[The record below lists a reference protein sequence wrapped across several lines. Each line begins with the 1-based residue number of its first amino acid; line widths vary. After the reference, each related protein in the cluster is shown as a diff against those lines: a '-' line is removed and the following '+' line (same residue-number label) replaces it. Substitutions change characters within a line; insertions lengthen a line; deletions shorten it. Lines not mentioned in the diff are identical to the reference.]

1 MAKAPK
7 APKQNG
13 PSDVETV
20 IARVESVA
28 PTLGDAH
35 WRGHM
40 LVHTVGPIA
49 RIAGDARARALLPW
63 FGGNEPTYAQA
74 LANIAAGLAR
84 RGDTG
89 AARAALSEATP
100 RLDALDGEVGTLAW
114 CAAARAR
121 YALGDADACDAALAA
136 AEACARRERSNPT
149 QPWPHLAVARA
160 DTGRLDALLAQL
172 RALSPSESAHPS
184 AELAKAAQRAV
195 AQTVAAG
202 DVEAF
207 TRYADWLGA
216 HSGYLVTMGLRD
228 GLEDAL
234 RAGRG
239 DALARITA
247 HFAQHPSYGG
257 DAGAEVA
264 RRVAIAGDVPLARR
278 IADLTRDGLAQPTR
292 ALANVFADLGDA
304 AECERLHGLCAGAR
318 APHPEASLDGF
329 APAYRATLAR
339 DPAAALAMLTAYESA
354 AQAAQGVDQALRL
367 GGVGL
372 ALVEAGNRGY
382 GEALLTQ
389 AATVILATPK
399 SVGYTRGDAVIQ
411 LGRRAADAGCWS
423 PAMTLLRKSTSKY
436 EKRIIARALARC
448 YARAGDF
455 AGALGVVAMGDADPQ
470 HTAMACTDLIAEAA
484 GDERPYSNYA

>member
-20 IARVESVA
+20 IARVEAAA
-28 PTLGDAH
+28 PTMGDAY
-35 WRGHM
+35 WRGHV
-40 LVHTVGPIA
+40 LVHTVGLVA
-49 RIAGDARARALLPW
+49 RVAGEARARGLLPW
-63 FGGNEPTYAQA
+63 LLGDEPAYAQS

-84 RGDTG
+84 RGDTE
-89 AARAALSEATP
+89 AARAALAEATP

-121 YALGDADACDAALAA
+121 HALGDVDACDAALAA

-172 RALSPSESAHPS
+172 CALPQTEHISFD
-184 AELAKAAQRAV
+184 LAKAAQRAV

-202 DVEAF
+202 DVETF
-207 TRYADWLGA
+207 TRYADRLGA
-216 HSGYLVTMGLRD
+216 HNGYLVTLGLRD
-228 GLEDAL
+228 GVAEAL

-239 DALARITA
+239 DALARVMA
-247 HFAQHPSYGG
+247 RFGQHPSYGG

-264 RRVAIAGDVPLARR
+264 RRVAITGDAALARR
-278 IADLTRDGLAQPTR
+278 IAELTRDGSAHPSR

-304 AECERLHGLCAGAR
+304 NESERLHGLCAGAR
-318 APHPEASLDGF
+318 APHPDGSLDGF
-329 APAYRATLAR
+329 APVYRAVLAR
-339 DPAAALAMLTAYESA
+339 DPAAARAMLTAHETA

-372 ALVEAGNRGY
+372 GLVAAGEAGW

-399 SVGYTRGDAVIQ
+399 SVGYTRGDGVKL
-411 LGRRAADAGCWS
+411 LGGRAADAGCWS

-436 EKRIIARALARC
+436 EKQAIARPLAHC
-448 YARAGDF
+448 YGRAGDF
-455 AGALGVVAMGDADPQ
+455 AGALAVIDMGEFDPL
-470 HTAMACTDLIAEAA
+470 HTAMAYTDLIAGAV

>member
-20 IARVESVA
+20 IARIECTA
-28 PTLGDAH
+28 PTMGDAY
-35 WRGHM
+35 WRGHV

-63 FGGNEPTYAQA
+63 LGGYEAAWAQA
-74 LANIAAGLAR
+74 LANLAAGLAR
-84 RGDTG
+84 RGDTE

-100 RLDALDGEVGTLAW
+100 LIERLDGEVGTLAW

-121 YALGDADACDAALAA
+121 HCLGDADACDAALAA
-136 AEACARRERSNPT
+136 AEACALRERSNPT
-149 QPWPHLAVARA
+149 QPWPHLALARA

-172 RALSPSESAHPS
+172 RALPPTEHISFD
-184 AELAKAAQRAV
+184 LAKAAQRGV

-207 TRYADWLGA
+207 APFAERLGPHNGHILTAGLWDGVAGALAADHG
-216 HSGYLVTMGLRD
+216 
-228 GLEDAL
+228 E
-234 RAGRG
+234 
-239 DALARITA
+239 ALARIVAHLARHPA
-247 HFAQHPSYGG
+247 HFTGY
-257 DAGAEVA
+257 AGAEVA
-264 RRVAIAGDVPLARR
+264 RRVAIAGDVPLALR
-278 IADLTRDGLAQPTR
+278 IAGLTRDGVAHPTR

-304 AECERLHGLCAGAR
+304 SESERLHGLCTDVRG
-318 APHPEASLDGF
+318 PHPVGSLDSF
-329 APAYRATLAR
+329 APVYRATLAR
-339 DPAAALAMLTAYESA
+339 DPAAARALVAAYEAA
-354 AQAAQGVDQALRL
+354 AQAAQGVDQAVRL
-367 GGVGL
+367 GDLGI
-372 ALVEAGNRGY
+372 ALVATGETAY

-399 SVGYTRGDAVIQ
+399 SVGYTRSDAVKQ
-411 LGRRAADAGCWS
+411 LGARAADAGCWS

-436 EKRIIARALARC
+436 EKQVIARPLARC

-455 AGALGVVAMGDADPQ
+455 AGALAVIAMSDFDPL
-470 HTAMACTDLIAEAA
+470 HAAMAWTDLIAEAA
-484 GDERPYSNYA
+484 GDERPYSNYG